1 MAFFNDENQNQSDN
15 RAETGGSGYTT
26 PGGGYGYIYSP
37 EPEPQ
42 KGGGKK
48 TLLIVSVFL
57 MIGLLAGCVA
67 LGSMLVR
74 NQTDRSLP
82 EAESTNTAASERV
95 DERATSGMFI
105 VIDPYA
111 TDAEET
117 VTAIED
123 PIETIPG
130 LERTGTETETGVSE
144 ETTGIPIHADYPD
157 QVTINKKTS
166 SSTDQDGDGH
176 ADVRLDENGHVI
188 TSAGDRVLPI
198 PTVVYRVADSVV
210 EITTETISRSS
221 RMGQYI
227 TSGAGSGVII
237 SAEGL
242 IVTNN
247 HVIEGADTIRV
258 RLTDGTEY
266 DATLLGRDEQS
277 DVALLWIN
285 AGSRKLTVAT
295 LGASFDLVVGEDI
308 IAIGNP
314 LGSLGGTVTEGIISA
329 TARNI
334 LIDGNSMVLLQVSSP
349 INPGNSG
356 GGLFNM
362 AGELIGVVN
371 AKMSETDV
379 EGLGFAIPIDTAY
392 KIISELYRYGYVR
405 GRPTTGLT
413 MADVTSSMTAMY
425 YFSSPYT
432 GVYITAVGLSDEFC
446 AGDLILSVDG
456 TDVSS
461 VSEVNRIV
469 NAKSVGDTIEV
480 VVLRGGK
487 SKVTVKLTLTEYIPE
502 NKTQKPAA

>member
-1 MAFFNDENQNQSDN
+1 MTFFNDESQKDN
-15 RAETGGSGYTT
+15 STETGGSSYTT

-42 KGGGKK
+42 KGSGKR
-48 TLLIVSVFL
+48 TFLIISVIL
-57 MIGLLAGCVA
+57 MVGLLAGCVI
-67 LGSMLVR
+67 LGSMLVK
-74 NQTDRSLP
+74 NQASRKLPDETDTTAPSS
-82 EAESTNTAASERV
+82 ESD

-111 TDAEET
+111 TDTEEAAT
-117 VTAIED
+117 TAED

-130 LERTGTETETGVSE
+130 LERTGTETGTGVSE
-144 ETTGIPIHADYPD
+144 ETSKTPIHTDYPG
-157 QVTINKKTS
+157 QVTINKKTGQ
-166 SSTDQDGDGH
+166 STDQDGDGR
-176 ADVRLDENGHVI
+176 ADIRLDANGLVI
-188 TSAGDRVLPI
+188 TSAGDRALPI

-210 EITTETISRSS
+210 EITTETIVRSS
-221 RMGQYI
+221 RMGQYV

-247 HVIEGADTIRV
+247 HVIEAADSIKV

-266 DATLLGRDEQS
+266 DAVLLGTDEQS
-277 DVALLWIN
+277 DVALLWID

-295 LGASFDLVVGEDI
+295 LGASSDLVVGEDI

-356 GGLFNM
+356 GGLFNL

-432 GVYITAVGLSDEFC
+432 GVYITATGASDEFRS
-446 AGDLILSVDG
+446 GDLILSVDG

-469 NAKSVGDTIEV
+469 NGKNVGDTIEV
-480 VVLRGGK
+480 IVLRGTK
-487 SKVTVKLTLTEYIPE
+487 NKVTIKLTLTEYIPE
-502 NKTQKPAA
+502 KKTQQPAV